1 MMATGRPEW
10 LLRDQMQDS
19 ASLSIVWRECLTTTV
34 TECALGAI
42 AQNIRTA
49 PRDDHSRHE

>member
-19 ASLSIVWRECLTTTV
+19 ASLSIVWRECLSQCLEKV
-34 TECALGAI
+34 AAR
-42 AQNIRTA
+42 A
-49 PRDDHSRHE
+49 SKS

>member
-19 ASLSIVWRECLTTTV
+19 ASLSIVWIECLTTTV

-49 PRDDHSRHE
+49 PRGDHSRHE

>member
-19 ASLSIVWRECLTTTV
+19 ASLSIVWREGLTTTV

-49 PRDDHSRHE
+49 PRGDHSRH